1 MNHKELITKL
11 SSDLNLPKNEVELLL
26 EAFVSTS
33 TDLLCESKIIGI
45 QGFGNFETRKKI
57 VVYLHKKKIF
67 VPLQSC
73 LRIEIVA
80 SVAELVDALDSKSS
94 EVTLV
99 PVRFRPD
106 VQIIKRTLI
115 LESFSL
121 IRK

>member
-1 MNHKELITKL
+1 MFEFEFAKL
-11 SSDLNLPKNEVELLL
+11 VK
-26 EAFVSTS
+26 
-33 TDLLCESKIIGI
+33 
-45 QGFGNFETRKKI
+45 NFETRKKI

-73 LRIEIVA
+73 LRIEIIA

-106 VQIIKRTLI
+106 VQKKDFNFKVL
-115 LESFSL
+115 FF
-121 IRK
+121 

>member
-1 MNHKELITKL
+1 MFEFEFAKL
-11 SSDLNLPKNEVELLL
+11 VK
-26 EAFVSTS
+26 
-33 TDLLCESKIIGI
+33 
-45 QGFGNFETRKKI
+45 NFETRKKI

-67 VPLQSC
+67 VPLHSY

-106 VQIIKRTLI
+106 VHKKDFNFKVLLFFRFFLSNFNKKI
-115 LESFSL
+115 LF
-121 IRK
+121 